1 MTEIVGLAEWLAAP
15 AGRYLLDWESQRFD
29 SVTADMFGYH
39 ALQLG
44 LAQIDALRANRMP
57 YRWTAVSSSADL
69 EVLAMTGAQIERPI
83 ELICDFSELPFA
95 SQSLDLVV
103 LPHTLEFAADPHT
116 TLREVERVLVPEGR
130 VVICGFNNWSLWG
143 LRQVA
148 SRRLGAP
155 YLPTA
160 GDFIGYKRIK
170 DWLRLLGLEF
180 VQGSFGCYRPPCR
193 GESWLDRWAFMDKAG
208 ARWWPVLG
216 AAYFIVA
223 VKRVRAM
230 RWVGPAWK
238 DKALASGRFKPVV
251 NSSPHRAGVP
261 VAAPVEKHLEEV

>member
-15 AGRYLLDWESQRFD
+15 AGRYLLDWESEQFD
-29 SVTADMFGYH
+29 MATADMFGYH

-44 LAQIDALRANRMP
+44 LAQMDALRTNRMP
-57 YRWTAVSSSADL
+57 YRWTAVSSAADL
-69 EVLAMTGAQIERPI
+69 EVLAFTGTKIQRPI
-83 ELICDFSELPFA
+83 ELICDFTELPFA

-103 LPHTLEFAADPHT
+103 LPHTLEFAADPHAA
-116 TLREVERVLVPEGR
+116 LREVERVLVPEGR

-143 LRQVA
+143 LRQLA
-148 SRRLGAP
+148 GRRLGTP
-155 YLPTA
+155 YLPRA

-180 VQGSFGCYRPPCR
+180 VQGRFGCYRPPCR
-193 GESWLDRWAFMDKAG
+193 DDAWLNRWAFMDKAG

-223 VKRVRAM
+223 VKRVKAM
-230 RWVGPAWK
+230 RLVGPAWK
-238 DKALASGRFKPVV
+238 DKAITSRRFKPAV
-251 NSSPHRAGVP
+251 NSSSTHRVCVP
-261 VAAPVEKHLEEV
+261 TAPIEPQVEEV